1 MARLV
6 TQALRRPRLPQGV
19 PIMAKP
25 PPREFTD
32 DRFYPHCSGER
43 QVADQLG
50 GGNVR
55 VAEHYSPPASGLA
68 SRAGRI

>member
-1 MARLV
+1 
-6 TQALRRPRLPQGV
+6 
-19 PIMAKP
+19 MAKP